1 MPRALAVMCLFS
13 SLPAV
18 AALPVEV
25 QLALESLRS
34 GERARLE
41 RALGPAE
48 RLPLYRVQLDV
59 EPARRSVSGRVLLTL
74 TPTRRL
80 AEVHLRLAP
89 NAAHP
94 DAVAVS
100 DVALDGARAAVAVS
114 AVERSLLRVRF
125 SPPLEPGKP
134 ATLSFAL
141 AAKVPSLPERSGL
154 GALGASALGSGADRS
169 DYGAFSASDD
179 VLALTGIVP
188 MLSPVKADGAPADG
202 PSGLGDLGTYEPSN
216 FLLAVTTPA
225 GWRALAPGV
234 LSGELPEPNRRQR
247 FTYALAA
254 ARELPVLVTHGYV
267 SARKQVGEVTVECWH
282 SRDTTGAGPARALD
296 AAVSALGLLEARLGP
311 TPYKGLRVVE
321 ARFQGGAG
329 GMEFSGLVTISRS
342 LLRGSVDPLAAL
354 GLGDLGALADDAV
367 LSQLLGG
374 LGPALSELLDA
385 TLEFTVDHEVAHQY
399 FAMLVGNDAILEP
412 VVDEALAQHV
422 ALLLR
427 EWRHGRKAADALRD
441 AQLKAAYQ
449 LHRLM
454 GGPDAAA
461 NRPTWAFDSNLEYA
475 ALVYGKAPLLF
486 DAWRERLGSEAW
498 VGVLRAYVEQHRY
511 RWATSATLLEVATRR
526 RPKDGPEL
534 AALQRRWWDERHGD
548 EDVGVGLGGADST
561 GALVRPASGLTGPVP
576 GVDPKVLEA
585 YEDALRQLMG
595 E

>member
-1 MPRALAVMCLFS
+1 MPRALAVLCLCWA
-13 SLPAV
+13 LPAL
-18 AALPVEV
+18 ATPPLEV

-41 RALGPAE
+41 KARGPAE

-59 EPARRSVSGRVLLTL
+59 EPARRTVSGRVLLTL

-94 DAVAVS
+94 GAVAVS
-100 DVALDGARAAVAVS
+100 GVALDGARAVVAVS
-114 AVERSLLRVRF
+114 EVERSLLRLRF
-125 SPPLEPGKP
+125 SPALEPGVP
-134 ATLSFAL
+134 ATLSFTL
-141 AAKVPSLPERSGL
+141 AAQVPSLIEQPGLAALSGS
-154 GALGASALGSGADRS
+154 GGASRG
-169 DYGAFSASDD
+169 DYGAFSASED
-179 VLALTGIVP
+179 VVGLAGIVP
-188 MLSPVKADGAPADG
+188 MLSPVKADGTPAEG
-202 PSGLGDLGTYEPSN
+202 PSGIGDLGTFDPSN
-216 FLLAVTTPA
+216 FVLSVTAPA

-234 LSGELPEPNRRQR
+234 LSGELPEPSGRQR

-254 ARELPVLVTHGYV
+254 ARELPVLVARGYV

-282 SRDTTGAGPARALD
+282 SRDTSGTGPARALD
-296 AAVSALGLLEARLGP
+296 AAASALGLLEAHLGP
-311 TPYKGLRVVE
+311 SPYKSLRVVE

-329 GMEFSGLVTISRS
+329 GMEFPGLVTISRA

-354 GLGDLGALADDAV
+354 GLGDLGLGSGALADDAA
-367 LSQLLGG
+367 LGQLLGG

-399 FAMLVGNDAILEP
+399 FAVLVGNDAILEP

-461 NRPTWAFDSNLEYA
+461 NRPTWAFDSTVEYA

-498 VGVLRAYVEQHRY
+498 LGVLRAYVEQHRY
-511 RWATSATLLEVATRR
+511 RWATSATLLEVARRR
-526 RPKDGPEL
+526 RPQDGPAL
-534 AALQRRWWDERHGD
+534 AELQRHWWDERHGD
-548 EDVGVGLGGADST
+548 EDLGVALGGA
-561 GALVRPASGLTGPVP
+561 ASGLTGAVP
-576 GVDPKVLEA
+576 GVDPRVLEA